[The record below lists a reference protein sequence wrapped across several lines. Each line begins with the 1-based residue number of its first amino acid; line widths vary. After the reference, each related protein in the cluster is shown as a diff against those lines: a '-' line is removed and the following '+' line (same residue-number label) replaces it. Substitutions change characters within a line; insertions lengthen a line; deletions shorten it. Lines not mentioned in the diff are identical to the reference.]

1 MKKVQRRFFVNA
13 SVFFMHFLW
22 GGSLLC
28 DVIVIIRLLFYIFFS
43 GFSFDVAILI
53 HNLAT
58 IYKTQFCFLI
68 KILEY
73 GKENPNSYGL

>member
-1 MKKVQRRFFVNA
+1 MNVSAFFYTF
-13 SVFFMHFLW
+13 SV
-22 GGSLLC
+22 GGRLLY

-43 GFSFDVAILI
+43 GFIFDVAVLI

-58 IYKTQFCFLI
+58 IYRTQFCFLI

-73 GKENPNSYGL
+73 GKEKANCYRL